1 MRARVSAKR
10 RGRRRQAADVISVQS
25 GSVTTRICTQERNGR
40 RYYTV
45 AWHCAGKR
53 ERQHC
58 ATLDEARK
66 LAKAQA
72 DRIAAGTAQSARISM
87 VEAQNFREAQRHM
100 VGLDIPLHAAAGEYA
115 SLRRALG
122 ERGTLQQAVEFFRL
136 FPDAHD
142 FRVTTATRMSAS
154 FPWVSPAINLPTQ
167 PPRRIVDAGYYDNYG
182 VNLTALWL
190 SKMSGWLRENTSGV
204 VVVQVR
210 DKVSQGARTEID
222 FDRLGG
228 DDAPLDRLVWHGGSK
243 VFRPGLQAI
252 TTPLI
257 GITNARQWTMAFRN
271 DEQVDLQDL
280 LFDDEQGRDFFRTV
294 VFECPVD
301 VSLNWKLTEREKA
314 ILTGGF
320 GRPDAAPREELS
332 RIRDFM
338 TGKDSY
344 EFHKWRI
351 DHRNDPTFERQLK
364 ARYDEQLRVLGV
376 RGTERLTVRESQS
389 LYENVVKNLKRP
401 EMLADWWTTGRVAP
415 P

>member
-1 MRARVSAKR
+1 
-10 RGRRRQAADVISVQS
+10 
-25 GSVTTRICTQERNGR
+25 
-40 RYYTV
+40 
-45 AWHCAGKR
+45 
-53 ERQHC
+53 
-58 ATLDEARK
+58 
-66 LAKAQA
+66 
-72 DRIAAGTAQSARISM
+72 
-87 VEAQNFREAQRHM
+87 
-100 VGLDIPLHAAAGEYA
+100 
-115 SLRRALG
+115 
-122 ERGTLQQAVEFFRL
+122 
-136 FPDAHD
+136 
-142 FRVTTATRMSAS
+142 
-154 FPWVSPAINLPTQ
+154 
-167 PPRRIVDAGYYDNYG
+167 
-182 VNLTALWL
+182 
-190 SKMSGWLRENTSGV
+190 
-204 VVVQVR
+204 
-210 DKVSQGARTEID
+210 
-222 FDRLGG
+222 
-228 DDAPLDRLVWHGGSK
+228 

-338 TGKDSY
+338 TGKDAY

-389 LYENVVKNLKRP
+389 LYENVVKNLKRL